1 MEKELNRVP
10 TENMFAQRMKEYRE
24 EAGLNQQEIADKLGV
39 KRAAYAHYE
48 SGNRQPGFS
57 FLGDFSKLSGWTPS
71 YLLGLSEH
79 RTLDQE
85 ADAAKLARQGDPEAV
100 EAAALIRQTAK
111 NLLNRANKGEND
123 APTYDVFLKPLAR
136 LCDQVDKIQKYISGY
151 SIDERGN
158 ITRSVSAELWDPTD
172 NDKEV
177 LEIFKAAYE
186 ASNDLMKGF

>member
-1 MEKELNRVP
+1 MENEKEIVNVESAFTQKLR
-10 TENMFAQRMKEYRE
+10 EYRNTI
-24 EAGLNQQEIADKLGV
+24 GINQQEMADRLGV

-48 SGNRQPGFS
+48 SGSRQPSFS
-57 FLGDFSKLSGWTPS
+57 FLRDFCKLSGWTPS
-71 YLLGLSEH
+71 YMLGLSEH

-85 ADAAKLARQGDPEAV
+85 ADAAKLAQQGNKEAV
-100 EAAALIRQTAK
+100 DAATRIRQTAM

-136 LCDQVDKIQKYISGY
+136 LCDQVNRIQKYISGY
-151 SIDERGN
+151 SIEDGK
-158 ITRSVSAELWDPTD
+158 ITRFVSAELWDPTD

>member
-79 RTLDQE
+79 RTLEKE
-85 ADAAKLARQGDPEAV
+85 ADAYAAQIRGDAKTVA
-100 EAAALIRQTAK
+100 AAALIRQTAK

-123 APTYDVFLKPLAR
+123 APTYDVFLKPLAI
-136 LCDQVDKIQKYISGY
+136 LCDQIDKIQKYIDGY
-151 SIDERGN
+151 SIEEGKT
-158 ITRSVSAELWDPTD
+158 TRFVSVELWDPTE

-177 LEIFKAAYE
+177 LEIIRAARD
-186 ASNDLMKGF
+186 ASYDLMKGF